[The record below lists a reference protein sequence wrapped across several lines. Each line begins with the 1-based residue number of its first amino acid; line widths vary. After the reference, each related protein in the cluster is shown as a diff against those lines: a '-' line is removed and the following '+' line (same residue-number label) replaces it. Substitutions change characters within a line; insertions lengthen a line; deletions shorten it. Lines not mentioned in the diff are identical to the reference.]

1 MSDNL
6 ETLDLLADLGTLS
19 NTRATA
25 KGIAI
30 QNQML
35 FDAMTPEEQAR
46 VIAAAEARIAA
57 REEVARA
64 KRANAKVQTRIGLT
78 IFWIMIAAGAIALLA
93 QAGATP

>member
-57 REEVARA
+57 REERKQSKQRRRGGYAMLCVYL
-64 KRANAKVQTRIGLT
+64 VGVGLLVTIIGTL
-78 IFWIMIAAGAIALLA
+78 IH
-93 QAGATP
+93 